1 MSTPDSRTDAASAP
15 TAPKDAEPAT
25 RAANAA
31 VLGTLPFDDTS
42 DFDDANRGFVAPL
55 PERQIR
61 AKSGTMLWDLCAY
74 DFLEKADAPPTVNPS
89 LWRMARLNMA
99 SGLFE
104 VCPRVYQVRGL
115 DLANMT
121 IVEGD
126 SGLVI
131 VDPLTTAEV
140 ASAALAL
147 YRTHRGERPV
157 VAVVYSHSHV
167 DHYGG
172 VRGVISEDDVRAR
185 GVQVIAPDGFMEA
198 VGGENV
204 LAGNAMARRA
214 QFQFGGL
221 LRPGP
226 RGQVDAGLGKT
237 TARGN
242 VGLIAPTRLIREP
255 VETHVIDGIEI
266 AFHLAPETE
275 APAEMHL
282 FMPALGVLNMAE
294 NATHH
299 LHNVC
304 PLRGAV
310 VRDPRM
316 WAHYLSDAIER
327 FGAGTQ
333 VLIGQHHWPT
343 WGREKVLAFLAK
355 QRDLYKHI
363 HDQTVRLMNHGY
375 LPAEIAEALRLPP
388 ELAREWNV
396 RGYYGTISHN
406 AKAIYQRYLSWYDGN
421 PANLNPLPPRA
432 SAAKAVE
439 YMGGAE
445 AVLGRARA
453 DFARGEFR
461 WVAQVASQLVFAQ
474 PENRAARELAA
485 DAFEQLGYQAE
496 SATWRNAYLYGAQEL
511 REGVVRLPPRPIL
524 PPDLLAA
531 VPTATLFDFVAV
543 RLNPARVE
551 GRAFVVDWHLTDT
564 GERFAQRLA
573 HSTLT
578 QVEGRAPA
586 GAAAAVAT
594 TRAVLLQLL
603 MKRTTAAQAIADGA
617 LACDGDASCV
627 DALFAM
633 LDDFQMQFDV
643 VTPGPVNP
651 ADPVFTRL
659 PA

>member
-1 MSTPDSRTDAASAP
+1 MSTPDSRTDATSAP

-266 AFHLAPETE
+266 VFHLAPETE

-282 FMPALGVLNMAE
+282 FHAGAARAE
-294 NATHH
+294 H
-299 LHNVC
+299 
-304 PLRGAV
+304 
-310 VRDPRM
+310 
-316 WAHYLSDAIER
+316 
-327 FGAGTQ
+327 
-333 VLIGQHHWPT
+333 
-343 WGREKVLAFLAK
+343 GRERDAPPA
-355 QRDLYKHI
+355 QR
-363 HDQTVRLMNHGY
+363 V
-375 LPAEIAEALRLPP
+375 PA
-388 ELAREWNV
+388 AR
-396 RGYYGTISHN
+396 R
-406 AKAIYQRYLSWYDGN
+406 
-421 PANLNPLPPRA
+421 
-432 SAAKAVE
+432 
-439 YMGGAE
+439 
-445 AVLGRARA
+445 GRARSAPVGALPVRRDRALRRRHRRA
-453 DFARGEFR
+453 DRPAPLADLGPREGARVPRE
-461 WVAQVASQLVFAQ
+461 
-474 PENRAARELAA
+474 AARPL
-485 DAFEQLGYQAE
+485 QAHPRPDG
-496 SATWRNAYLYGAQEL
+496 SAHEP
-511 REGVVRLPPRPIL
+511 RLPAGGDR
-524 PPDLLAA
+524 
-531 VPTATLFDFVAV
+531 
-543 RLNPARVE
+543 R
-551 GRAFVVDWHLTDT
+551 
-564 GERFAQRLA
+564 
-573 HSTLT
+573 
-578 QVEGRAPA
+578 
-586 GAAAAVAT
+586 GAAAAAGA
-594 TRAVLLQLL
+594 RARVERARLLRHDQPQ
-603 MKRTTAAQAIADGA
+603 RE
-617 LACDGDASCV
+617 GD
-627 DALFAM
+627 
-633 LDDFQMQFDV
+633 
-643 VTPGPVNP
+643 
-651 ADPVFTRL
+651 L
-659 PA
+659 PALPELVRRATRRT